1 MLQLTVYLMV
11 FTTAVLAV
19 MNIYEYIFSSRNQ
32 VVERLQLILKTG
44 EQKKGEYELK
54 EPCWERLCKP
64 VFKSLGNGLSNLTP
78 QGIRQNIEKKIIY
91 AGNPYNMGFNSFISL
106 QVLLAAFF
114 VILALLISWA
124 LKTDATKTFL
134 FLVPAVI
141 TGVLLPVNMIN
152 TRIVQRRQ
160 QIQKALPD
168 MLDLLLVSVEA
179 GLSFDM
185 SLKRVTEQATGILS
199 KEINRAL
206 EEMRLGKTREEALRT
221 VIHRTGVP
229 DLSSF
234 INAVI
239 QAEQLGVNIANTL
252 RIQAATMRQ
261 KRRQLA
267 EETAM
272 KAPIKM
278 LFPLVFFIFPT
289 LFVILLGP
297 AFIKIMHTF
306 SDML

>member
-19 MNIYEYIFSSRNQ
+19 MNIYEYIFSPRNQ

-124 LKTDATKTFL
+124 LKTDATKTFS

>member
-19 MNIYEYIFSSRNQ
+19 MNIYEYIFSPRNQ